1 MMLKSM
7 TRKRLLLCSVSLLF
21 TFTAQ
26 ASSLEEVE
34 KVIRDS
40 FNEYNSIRS
49 DLRIEASIPMQDIQI
64 PVSGEG
70 KMEYMKGDD
79 GGKFRQAFTLSAPEP
94 IEMEVDMTVIS
105 DGRETVIISE
115 MMGIRNVMR
124 QNAELSQGT
133 VPPGGEDLLSALKRE
148 TDLLLMDDSEIDGHA
163 VYVIEAKP
171 KVKADTQFSSALIHI
186 DKKLG
191 VTRLITMHEEGKL
204 KSIGNIRFYNIELN
218 PSLSPENFRLD
229 TESPPSPATPSIP

>member
-1 MMLKSM
+1 MI
-7 TRKRLLLCSVSLLF
+7 RKCILLWSVSLIIAI
-21 TFTAQ
+21 TAQ
-26 ASSLEEVE
+26 SSSLEEVE

-49 DLRIEASIPMQDIQI
+49 DIRIEASIPMQDIQI
-64 PVSGEG
+64 PVSGAG
-70 KMEYMKGDD
+70 KMEYMKDDD

-94 IEMEVDMTVIS
+94 IALEVEMTVIS

-124 QNAELSQGT
+124 QNADLSQGT

-148 TDLLLMDDSEIDGHA
+148 TDLRLMEDGEIDGHA
-163 VYVIEAKP
+163 VYVLEAKP
-171 KVKADTQFSSALIHI
+171 RDNENTQFSRALIHI

-204 KSIGNIRFYNIELN
+204 QSIGNIRFYNIELN
-218 PSLSPENFRLD
+218 PSISPENFLLD
-229 TESPPSPATPSIP
+229 TESPPSSSVPSIP